1 MGYLNK
7 ETITVDA
14 ILTKRGRE
22 LLAQGNGAFNI
33 TRFAVADDEIDYSL
47 YDTAHPLGT
56 EYYGSAIENMPIV
69 EASPDTAQNLKSK
82 LVTITN
88 ALPVNTLPIISPI
101 GASVNNTGD
110 LDITIAGSQT
120 EQFIALET
128 KVGATN
134 AFDITQGYTAVLY
147 DSSIATLSANPG
159 LDPEASGASSN
170 STTPISGAQTVVA
183 KGFKITRKPNV
194 TTTTTTVILIT
205 GNESG
210 ATLTV
215 NLTVVPPTTT

>member
-82 LVTITN
+82 LVTITSALPIN
-88 ALPVNTLPIISPI
+88 ALPVIVPI
-101 GASVNNTGD
+101 GGSINTQTGD
-110 LDITIAGSQT
+110 LDITISAAQT
-120 EQFIALET
+120 DQTIVLET
-128 KVGATN
+128 KQGTTT

-147 DSSIATLSANPG
+147 DSSIATLSVITGVDGVSSA
-159 LDPEASGASSN
+159 ASAPV
-170 STTPISGAQTVVA
+170 TSGAQTVVG
-183 KGFKITRKPNV
+183 KSFRITRKSNI
-194 TTTTTTVILIT
+194 TTTSTSVILIT

-215 NLTVVPPTTT
+215 NLTVVPPTTTS